1 MENLNY
7 RFYILMVLGPMLA
20 ICSIRSL
27 RYLSPC
33 SVVANAVSLT
43 LFTARLLHLYQ
54 KFLALFQPRMSQNK
68 DGAFH
73 ADFSKF

>member
-33 SVVANAVSLT
+33 SVVANAVSLI
-43 LFTARLLHLYQ
+43 Q
-54 KFLALFQPRMSQNK
+54 KTIYRSLALKSCT
-68 DGAFH
+68 
-73 ADFSKF
+73 

>member
-33 SVVANAVSLT
+33 SVVANAVSLIYRIVASSSPSRIEAHAG
-43 LFTARLLHLYQ
+43 LLRLLM
-54 KFLALFQPRMSQNK
+54 KGIFDP
-68 DGAFH
+68 
-73 ADFSKF
+73 

>member
-33 SVVANAVSLT
+33 SVVANAVSLI
-43 LFTARLLHLYQ
+43 Q
-54 KFLALFQPRMSQNK
+54 KIIYRSPALKNYTYLAFK
-68 DGAFH
+68 DSFIT
-73 ADFSKF
+73 

>member
-33 SVVANAVSLT
+33 SVVANAVSLI
-43 LFTARLLHLYQ
+43 Q
-54 KFLALFQPRMSQNK
+54 KMIYRSLALLRAVLSF
-68 DGAFH
+68 
-73 ADFSKF
+73 